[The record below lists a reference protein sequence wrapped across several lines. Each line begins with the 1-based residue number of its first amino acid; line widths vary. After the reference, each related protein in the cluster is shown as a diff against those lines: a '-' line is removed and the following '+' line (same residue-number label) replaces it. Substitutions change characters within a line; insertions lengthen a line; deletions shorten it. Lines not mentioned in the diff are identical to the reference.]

1 MAEPNKTLNEN
12 IDLCHIDDIEEGASK
27 GFLDD
32 ESGSDLLFIVKQEGQ
47 LFGWRNACP
56 HVDGAAMAW
65 RKDAYMNSQ
74 QTFISCHA
82 HGALFEAKTGLC
94 VQGPCLGK
102 RLKPVPVSVDQAG
115 NVSILLTDIR

>member
-1 MAEPNKTLNEN
+1 MLELNNKLNEN

-27 GFLDD
+27 GFLGD
-32 ESGSDLLFIVKQEGQ
+32 ESGSDLLFIVKQDGQ

-56 HVDGAAMAW
+56 HVSGAPMAW

-82 HGALFEAKTGLC
+82 HGALFEPNTGLC

-102 RLKPVPVSVDQAG
+102 SLKPVPVYVNQAG
-115 NVSILLTDIR
+115 KVSILSTDIR